1 MRDFVESLIE
11 MQRRVN
17 NSLMVYILLS
27 VAAELDDAYSA
38 AKGGGA
44 LDS

>member
-27 VAAELDDAYSA
+27 DAAELDDAYS
-38 AKGGGA
+38 GGGGGT
-44 LDS
+44 